1 VAMNYTQLKA
11 AVEDYVENTFSA
23 VDFATMTRLAEQKI
37 FNATQA
43 PITRKNSVIPLVI
56 GTSTVNLPADFLSTF
71 SVAVVLATGGWEYL
85 LNKDVNFLRSAYPDP
100 ATTGTPRYYALYGT
114 QGNPLVQTLQVAPT
128 PGDTLNLQVA
138 YNAYPESISTAV
150 SGTSWLS
157 ENFESVLF
165 NGVMVEAAR
174 FMKQEPDIVAMY
186 EKQFQESL
194 VLFKML
200 VDGKNRQDAYRS
212 GQPKT
217 QVL

>member
-1 VAMNYTQLKA
+1 MTYTQLKA
-11 AVEDYVENTFSA
+11 AVEDYTENTFGA
-23 VDFATMTRLAEQKI
+23 TDFATMTRLAEQKI

-56 GTSTVNLPADFLSTF
+56 GTSTVSLPADFLSAF
-71 SVAVVLATGGWEYL
+71 SVAVVLATGSWDYL

-114 QGNPLVQTLQVAPT
+114 QGNPLVQTLQLAPT
-128 PGDTLNLQVA
+128 PGATLNLQVA
-138 YNAYPESISTAV
+138 YNAYPESITTAI
-150 SGTSWLS
+150 SGQSWLG

-194 VLFKML
+194 ALFKNL
-200 VDGKNRQDAYRS
+200 VDGKNRTDAYRG
-212 GQPKT
+212 GQPRM

>member
-1 VAMNYTQLKA
+1 MTYTQLKA
-11 AVEDYVENTFSA
+11 AVEDYTENTFGA
-23 VDFATMTRLAEQKI
+23 TDFATMTRLAEQKI

-56 GTSTVNLPADFLSTF
+56 GTSTVSLPADFLSAF
-71 SVAVVLATGGWEYL
+71 SVAVVLSTGSWDYL

-114 QGNPLVQTLQVAPT
+114 QGNPLVQTLQLAPT
-128 PGDTLNLQVA
+128 PGATLNLQVA
-138 YNAYPESISTAV
+138 YNAYPESITTAI
-150 SGTSWLS
+150 SGQSWLG

-194 VLFKML
+194 LLVKVLF
-200 VDGKNRQDAYRS
+200 DGKDRTDAYRG
-212 GQPKT
+212 GQPRM
-217 QVL
+217 QVT

>member
-1 VAMNYTQLKA
+1 MTYTQLKA
-11 AVEDYVENTFSA
+11 AVEDYTENTFGA
-23 VDFATMTRLAEQKI
+23 TDFATMTRLAEQKI
-37 FNATQA
+37 FSATQA

-128 PGDTLNLQVA
+128 PGATLNLQVA

-150 SGTSWLS
+150 SGTSWLG

-194 VLFKML
+194 LLVKVLF
-200 VDGKNRQDAYRS
+200 DGKNRTDAYRG
-212 GQPKT
+212 GQPRV
-217 QVL
+217 QVT